1 MRTLLQSAPANADE
15 PVVQALVHFLLE
27 KINELS
33 ELIDF
38 TERLADTLR
47 SSPLAFVL
55 CHGDM
60 HGWNLLIDND
70 DRLFIVDWDT
80 LILAPKERDLMFI
93 GGGHGDS
100 GYRAE
105 EEEMLFY
112 RGYGKTLVNH
122 DALAYYRFAR
132 ALEDIVL
139 FAEQILSTDND
150 DNAEDRQQA
159 LHYLQSNFLPESTI
173 AQAYRAL
180 YDSSRL
186 GPSDDSMQS
195 GKAKQRWST

>member
-1 MRTLLQSAPANADE
+1 MRQLIPPLATQNGQLWMALDSYQIIAYPFVPGQTGYTHGMTTAHWADFGSAIHQLHATTLPAHLASVIPHEDFAPIWPERMRTLLQSAPANADE

-80 LILAPKERDLMFI
+80 LILAPKE
-93 GGGHGDS
+93 
-100 GYRAE
+100 
-105 EEEMLFY
+105 
-112 RGYGKTLVNH
+112 T
-122 DALAYYRFAR
+122 
-132 ALEDIVL
+132 
-139 FAEQILSTDND
+139 
-150 DNAEDRQQA
+150 
-159 LHYLQSNFLPESTI
+159 
-173 AQAYRAL
+173 
-180 YDSSRL
+180 RL
-186 GPSDDSMQS
+186 DVH
-195 GKAKQRWST
+195 RRRTR